1 MNRRE
6 LDRIAKL
13 EDKIQDMAIN
23 KMILIKENSKLLAT
37 IAEKD
42 KQIKMLSNKLKEY
55 NKNET

>member
-23 KMILIKENSKLLAT
+23 KMILIKENSKLLAI

-42 KQIKMLSNKLKEY
+42 KQIEMLSNKLKEY

>member
-42 KQIKMLSNKLKEY
+42 KQIEMLSNKLKEY